1 MNLGTS
7 VPSSLRLPAM
17 FMCHAIQSK
26 QPVVAASGIQPYYG
40 ISTSTTI
47 TQALVL
53 GLANRGPNADRTITG
68 MTLNAVGANDYLYYA
83 YPASYGF
90 ATFLDTD
97 SQMEGGWDGAY
108 NDMSTLGPITINV
121 SGVPFY
127 VYRSDW
133 PNLGLTH
140 WNVS

>member
-1 MNLGTS
+1 
-7 VPSSLRLPAM
+7 M

-26 QPVVAASGIQPYYG
+26 KPTVAASGIQPYYG
-40 ISTSTTI
+40 VSTSTVI
-47 TQALVL
+47 TQSLVL
-53 GLANRGPNADRTITG
+53 GLSGRGPNADRTFPG
-68 MTLNAVGANDYLYYA
+68 MTITTGVNQYMYYA
-83 YPASYGF
+83 YPVSYGF

-108 NDMSTLGPITINV
+108 DDMSTLGPITITV